1 MQAHAYAPGT
11 LRNLKTQWKSY
22 LSFCSHFGLLP
33 LPASP
38 QTISSYA
45 VFLAC
50 STSSYQT
57 ILNKLNGV
65 RLLHLFQKTPCTA
78 LDSFEVTLTK
88 KGLKRLLGL
97 TTHQKSPITP
107 ALLLQFKSQLSLSTP
122 GDAAIWCLLTVA
134 FFSFLRKSNLTV
146 SSPAS
151 FDPTR
156 HLCRDDIKFTSH
168 GAVLRI
174 KWSKTLQHHD
184 RLLFVPLPSVPGSA
198 LCPVSAILQYFSLV
212 PAPASAPFFC
222 IPSNGSLRPVTHGVF
237 TNSIKSLISRIG
249 LRPAD
254 FSPHSFR
261 RGGATFAFQAGVPER
276 LIQRHGDWRSDAY
289 RRYLALP
296 LSQRT
301 VVADLMAAGL
311 TDS

>member
-1 MQAHAYAPGT
+1 MQS
-11 LRNLKTQWKSY
+11 QWKSY
-22 LSFCSHFGLLP
+22 VAFCSTFGLRN

-45 VFLAC
+45 VYLAC
-50 STSSYQT
+50 FTSSFQT

-65 RLLHLFQKTPCTA
+65 RLFHLFQGTPCPA

-97 TTHQKSPITP
+97 ATHQKAPITP
-107 ALLLQFKSQLSLSTP
+107 AILGSFKSHLDLTSPQ
-122 GDAAIWCLLTVA
+122 DAAIWCLFTVA
-134 FFSFLRKSNLTV
+134 FFSFLRKSNLTAP
-146 SSPAS
+146 SLRR

-156 HLCRDDIKFTSH
+156 HLCRDDIKFTSQ

-174 KWSKTLQHHD
+174 KWSKTLQHKD
-184 RLLFVPLPSVPGSA
+184 RLLFVPLPLIPGSP
-198 LCPVSAILQYFSLV
+198 LCPVSAILQFFSLV

-222 IPSNGSLRPVTHGVF
+222 VPRNGSLRPLTYTDF
-237 TNSIKSLISRIG
+237 TSSIKSLISRIG
-249 LRPAD
+249 LHPTD

-301 VVADLMAAGL
+301 MVADLMAAGL
-311 TDS
+311 S